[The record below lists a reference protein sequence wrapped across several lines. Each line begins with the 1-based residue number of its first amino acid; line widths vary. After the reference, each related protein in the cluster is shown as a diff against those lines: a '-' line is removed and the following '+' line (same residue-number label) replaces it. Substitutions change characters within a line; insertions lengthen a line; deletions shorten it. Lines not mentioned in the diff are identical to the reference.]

1 MTGPLSIFDKP
12 NSYIGKSVPRPD
24 ARRLSEGR
32 GRFVDDKQ
40 LPRMVHAAF
49 LRSPYAHATI
59 AGLDVAEARSMPGVV
74 AVYTGADLADHVEPY
89 VGVLSHLA
97 GLRSAPQHPLA
108 VDRVRWQGEPVVM
121 VIAKSRAAAEDA
133 VETIMPDYEELPA
146 LTDPEA
152 ALAADAPRLHA
163 AFDSNL
169 AWERTVDVGDVKAAF
184 ARDDVTIVERRFRFG
199 RHTGVTLEARA
210 ALAEYDPAE
219 DRLTFHY
226 SGQAPHMM
234 QYIFAKHLGLPEE
247 NVRVVA
253 EDVGGSFGIKI
264 HTYGDEIATA
274 VAAKLL

>member
-169 AWERTVDVGDVKAAF
+169 AWE
-184 ARDDVTIVERRFRFG
+184 
-199 RHTGVTLEARA
+199 
-210 ALAEYDPAE
+210 
-219 DRLTFHY
+219 
-226 SGQAPHMM
+226 
-234 QYIFAKHLGLPEE
+234 
-247 NVRVVA
+247 
-253 EDVGGSFGIKI
+253 
-264 HTYGDEIATA
+264 
-274 VAAKLL
+274 